1 MADPEVNIREPMR
14 EELLQTTRRLQNEF
28 DRSLIE
34 SHNLYFSLFNS
45 IRDAILVADTDRNI
59 IDLNRAF
66 TKVFGYTK
74 EDLRDNKTVFVYE
87 NEQQYTQ
94 LGKTLINNLGK
105 TRDFLFTVNYRKKSG
120 EVFPGETGVYYL
132 QDLDGVTTGFI
143 GLIRDVSERLKTEQE
158 KDRLIRELQEA
169 LKNVRILSGMLPICS
184 HCKKIRDDEGYWN
197 QLDAYISQHSEAIF
211 SHSICPECANKYY
224 PDMDLYEGEN
234 TK

>member
-1 MADPEVNIREPMR
+1 MSEYQIMDCEKNFYRPQEDCK
-14 EELLQTTRRLQNEF
+14 NEF

-74 EDLRDNKTVFVYE
+74 EDLRDKKTVFVYE

-94 LGKTLINNLGK
+94 LRKTLINNLGK

-132 QDLDGVTTGFI
+132 PGPGW
-143 GLIRDVSERLKTEQE
+143 
-158 KDRLIRELQEA
+158 
-169 LKNVRILSGMLPICS
+169 S
-184 HCKKIRDDEGYWN
+184 HYWIYW
-197 QLDAYISQHSEAIF
+197 AHSRCI
-211 SHSICPECANKYY
+211 
-224 PDMDLYEGEN
+224 
-234 TK
+234 